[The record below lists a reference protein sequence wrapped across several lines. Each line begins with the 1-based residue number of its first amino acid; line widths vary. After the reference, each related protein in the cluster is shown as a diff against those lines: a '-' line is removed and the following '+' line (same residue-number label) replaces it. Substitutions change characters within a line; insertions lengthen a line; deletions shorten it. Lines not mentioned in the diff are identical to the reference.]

1 MSQLINNFKNSQLV
15 WDTLA
20 ETYDEKFNHPFI
32 NQYMRMLSQICLVKY
47 FNNSSHL
54 LEIGCGTGDEAIFFA
69 KKNKKVTA
77 IDISPK
83 MIEIAKSKA
92 IKKNVEKNV
101 DFYAL
106 PVEKLKRI
114 LNIKYD
120 GIYSSFGTLNLVL
133 NLTDLA
139 KTLKNVML
147 PSSYFI
153 VSVMNKY
160 CLFEIFY
167 FLIQGKL
174 RQAFRRFSKD
184 FVPVRIIPKTPSLN
198 CYYYTPTYFYSH
210 FKKYFSLIE
219 FYALPFL
226 FQAPY
231 IDTIPAFV
239 RKLLYKLLFLDKKLS
254 KIFPFNRLGDHFII
268 VMKKRS

>member
-1 MSQLINNFKNSQLV
+1 MSQIINNFKNSQLV

-20 ETYDEKFNHPFI
+20 DTYDEKFNYPYI
-32 NQYMRMLSQICLVKY
+32 NQYMRKISQGCLIKC

-92 IKKNVEKNV
+92 IKEKVEKNI

-106 PVEKLKRI
+106 PVEKLNNI
-114 LNIKYD
+114 LSIKYD
-120 GIYSSFGTLNLVL
+120 GIYSSFGTLNLVY

-139 KTLKNVML
+139 KTLKNIL
-147 PSSYFI
+147 SPSSYFI
-153 VSVMNKY
+153 ASVMNKH

-167 FLIQGKL
+167 FLIQGKF
-174 RQAFRRFSKD
+174 RQAFRRISKD
-184 FVPVRIIPKTPSLN
+184 FVPVKLIPKLSPLN

-210 FKKYFSLIE
+210 FKKYFSLIK
-219 FYALPFL
+219 FFALPL
-226 FQAPY
+226 LVQVPY
-231 IDTIPAFV
+231 IDTIPSFI
-239 RKLLYKLLFLDKKLS
+239 RKLLYKMLFLDEKLS

-268 VMKKRS
+268 VMKKRT